1 MRFFHVDGLTI
12 AVGKSKTMLDRIRE
26 GTQGPV
32 VKTILF
38 IIILAFAFTGVSAY
52 LGGSTED
59 YVAKVNDREITRAE
73 FDRAYQGQ
81 RATMEQQFGEMF
93 EMLAADEGYM
103 REMRASVLEQMI
115 EEELAVQLAGDMG
128 LAQSADALRSA
139 IRQMPEFQ
147 VNGAFN
153 NDAYLRQLS
162 NAGFSPT
169 MFRDYLQQQMS
180 RVALMQGTFAS
191 EFVLNNESERMQVL
205 QNERRS
211 GRYALISADDY
222 LDMVELTD
230 AEVEAFYNDNQDSF
244 RQEERIQLA
253 YVELSFAD
261 VLATVEVDDAEVREY
276 YDANPDA
283 FSTEEMRSIAHIL
296 VEFGDSEDAALE
308 RIRAIQARLEAGE
321 DFAELAATESDDIF
335 SGEDGGEL
343 GILERG
349 TLDPDLEDA
358 GFALESEGDVSDVVR
373 SEFGFHLVKL
383 TELTEAQS
391 SSFAEV
397 AADIRENIAQA
408 EAERIY
414 FEQQQELARISF
426 EVDHTLDEA
435 ADAVGLTVQTSPW
448 ISRSEPVSGF
458 DDASVLEQ
466 AFSDDVRELGLNS
479 ELIELD
485 GRSLVVRAADY
496 VAPRVLDL
504 ADVRSD
510 IESFLSA
517 DKAEVLA
524 FERAQ
529 EIQAAIAAGEALEI
543 EFIAI
548 ESASRFG
555 NSLPGAVRQ
564 ELFRMPVTGA
574 AEYASVTLGNG
585 DAAVIELTDMQ
596 PGEVDAENAERAKR
610 QLEGQ
615 YAELA
620 YRAIME
626 ALKAQANIERRL

>member
-1 MRFFHVDGLTI
+1 
-12 AVGKSKTMLDRIRE
+12 MLDRIRE